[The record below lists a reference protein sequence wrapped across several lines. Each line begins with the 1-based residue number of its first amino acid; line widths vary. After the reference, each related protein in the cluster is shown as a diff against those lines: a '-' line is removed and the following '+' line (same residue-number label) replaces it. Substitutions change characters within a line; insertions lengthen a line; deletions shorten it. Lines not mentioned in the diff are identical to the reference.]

1 MRKPACLVLLLALP
15 ATSQAQNTSD
25 PTAWAEQ
32 FLKTI
37 VEDGPKE
44 AHRLLLNNGDRILDV
59 PKRPPFNVK
68 ILV

>member
-1 MRKPACLVLLLALP
+1 MRKLACLVLLLAFP

-25 PTAWAEQ
+25 PRAWAEQ

-44 AHRLLLNNGDRILDV
+44 AHRLLLNNGDCILDV
-59 PKRPPFNVK
+59 PKRPSVNVK